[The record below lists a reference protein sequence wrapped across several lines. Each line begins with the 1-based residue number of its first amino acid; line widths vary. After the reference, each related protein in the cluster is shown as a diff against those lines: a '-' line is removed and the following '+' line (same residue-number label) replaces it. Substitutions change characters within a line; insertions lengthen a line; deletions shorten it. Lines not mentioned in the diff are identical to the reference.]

1 MDQVMRLLLFLML
14 TIVLFSCSKTKT
26 TSSQKQTVLI
36 KDSIVYVE
44 KVDTIPVYIPGDSI
58 RVEVQLPCFDSLG
71 KPVALKFKSTGKR
84 SKLNGSVKNNTLS
97 IMCQCEEYKD
107 SIYHLNK
114 SIQVYKTQKETNEK
128 LFELVKK
135 NNGVIWKLLLW
146 AVVTTLII
154 IVYIIF
160 KIVV

>member
-1 MDQVMRLLLFLML
+1 MRLLLLFTAFVL
-14 TIVLFSCSKTKT
+14 LFSCSKTKT
-26 TSSQKQTVLI
+26 TSSQKHTVMI

-58 RVEVQLPCFDSLG
+58 RVEVQLPCFDSTG
-71 KPVALKFKSTGKR
+71 KPVSIKFHSQGKR

-97 IMCQCEEYKD
+97 ILCTCEEYKD

-114 SIQVYKTQKETNEK
+114 SIQVYKNYKETNDQ

-135 NNGVIWKLLLW
+135 NNGVIWKLVIW